1 MPTCSLWTS
10 LADVDSTSD
19 VVTCSWVV
27 NGDVL
32 SALGDVPYV
41 PAVWDTPCFK
51 RLACVNLFSLQKN
64 NRPVLG

>member
-1 MPTCSLWTS
+1 MTRRSMPCLLNDKLSLWTS

-27 NGDVL
+27 HL
-32 SALGDVPYV
+32 ALGDVPYV

-51 RLACVNLFSLQKN
+51 RLACVNLFSLC
-64 NRPVLG
+64 